1 MLKPSV
7 TENFVVPAGYVYFD
21 REDAAGALTGERY
34 IGQTPGFTVTVA
46 SPDAIDLY
54 SSDGPIAELLS
65 RTITKVTRS
74 AKMTCQNVSADNVA
88 AFLIGSVGTGST
100 SAGTVLNEPIT
111 VKKGLWYQLGVSDT
125 DPAGVRDVTS
135 VVITNTAGTT
145 TYVAGTDYLID
156 LELARFLVVSAGAIT
171 DGQIVH
177 VDYTKQARSW
187 ERIVSAA
194 TGAVFGAVRVV
205 SDNTTGLGR
214 DWYFPRVQLAPDGE
228 LALKSR
234 DAYQEIGWSMELQQR
249 QVGSVKRA
257 QVYVDGRQFV

>member
-7 TENFVVPAGYVYFD
+7 TENFVVPSGYVYFD
-21 REDAAGALTGERY
+21 REDSNGNLTGERY

-65 RTITKVTRS
+65 RVITRVTRS
-74 AKMTCQNVSADNVA
+74 AKMTCQNVNGENVA
-88 AFLIGSVGTGST
+88 AFLIGSVATGST
-100 SAGTVLNEPIT
+100 TAGSVTNEPIT
-111 VKKGLWYQLGVSDT
+111 VNKGMWYQLGVST
-125 DPAGVRDVTS
+125 TNPSGVRDVTT

-156 LELARFLVVSAGAIT
+156 LELARFQVLDSGAIT
-171 DGQIVH
+171 NGQIVH

-194 TGAVFGAVRVV
+194 TGAVFGAVRLI
-205 SDNTTGLGR
+205 SDNTTGSGR

-228 LALKSR
+228 LTLKGR
-234 DAYQEIGWSMELQQR
+234 DAHQQIGWSMELQQR
-249 QVGSVKRA
+249 QVGSTKLA
-257 QVYVDGRQFV
+257 QLYVDGRSFV

>member
-21 REDAAGALTGERY
+21 REDSSGNLTGERY
-34 IGQTPGFTVTVA
+34 IGQTPGFSISVS

-65 RTITKVTRS
+65 RVVTRVTRS
-74 AKMTCQNVSADNVA
+74 AKMTTQNANADNVA
-88 AFLIGSVGTGST
+88 AFLIGDVASGST
-100 SAGTVLNEPIT
+100 TAGSVTNEPIT
-111 VKKGLWYQLGVSDT
+111 VKKGLWYQLGVSST

-135 VVITNTAGTT
+135 VVITNAAGTT

-156 LELARFLVVSAGAIT
+156 LELARFQVIATGTITEGA
-171 DGQIVH
+171 IVH
-177 VDYTKQARSW
+177 VDYTKQARTW

-194 TGAVFGAVRVV
+194 TGAVFGAVRVI